1 MSSAPDASLA
11 ASAGGDA
18 GGGAARPGEVATAE
32 LVRYLDAYLESVGVA
47 DYGPNGLQVEGA
59 ALVRR
64 LVTGVSACRE
74 LFERARA
81 ARADALLVHHGLFW
95 RGTPY
100 PLVGLQYHRV
110 AELVRGGLALLAYHL
125 PLDRHGEVGNNAVA
139 ARRLGLHELAPFA
152 LHEGVAIGWQGRLL
166 EAIPASELAARCG
179 VLYEQP
185 ALLLGPSER
194 LVRRVG
200 IVSGGAQREFLQAI
214 AEGLDAF
221 ITGEASEW
229 VTNLAR
235 ESGVAYI
242 AAGHYATERIGVK
255 ALGDHLAERF
265 GIAVEFI
272 DVPNPV

>member
-1 MSSAPDASLA
+1 
-11 ASAGGDA
+11 
-18 GGGAARPGEVATAE
+18 
-32 LVRYLDAYLESVGVA
+32 
-47 DYGPNGLQVEGA
+47 
-59 ALVRR
+59 
-64 LVTGVSACRE
+64 
-74 LFERARA
+74 
-81 ARADALLVHHGLFW
+81 
-95 RGTPY
+95 
-100 PLVGLQYHRV
+100 
-110 AELVRGGLALLAYHL
+110 
-125 PLDRHGEVGNNAVA
+125 
-139 ARRLGLHELAPFA
+139 
-152 LHEGVAIGWQGRLL
+152 RLL
-166 EAIPASELAARCG
+166 EPIPASELAARCG
-179 VLYEQP
+179 VLYGQP
-185 ALLLGPSER
+185 ALLLGPGER

-229 VTNLAR
+229 VTNMAR